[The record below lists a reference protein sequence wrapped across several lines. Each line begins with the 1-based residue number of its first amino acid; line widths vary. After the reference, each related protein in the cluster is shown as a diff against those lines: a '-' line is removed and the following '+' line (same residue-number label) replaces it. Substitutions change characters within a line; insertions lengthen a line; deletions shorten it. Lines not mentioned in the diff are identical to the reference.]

1 MLKRALLLLC
11 VLLIGTSNAI
21 AQEHSEAAPSATA
34 SAAVHEGG
42 AAEAADTQPHPAL
55 PSDTWWT
62 PIMLVII
69 AAMFLAAAVIGPIVR
84 TLMPDELPQ
93 PHGHDDH
100 AGHGHG
106 QDEHGHGHSD
116 PHSHGH

>member
-1 MLKRALLLLC
+1 MLKRALLLC

-84 TLMPDELPQ
+84 TLMPEELPQ

-106 QDEHGHGHSD
+106 QDEHGHHSD